1 MEGILMPFGI
11 DPARL
16 FNVAVIALAVICAG
30 AFLWQVKQAGANEQA
45 IKDLKLANESLAK
58 SLNDEKKLRLLA
70 EGSVKE
76 RDKEVE
82 NINKEHSKKINRLN
96 SVILN
101 LKESDKCLDKTIPQQ
116 LQIEVFGS

>member
-1 MEGILMPFGI
+1 MPFGI
-11 DPARL
+11 DPTRL